1 MMVVSTNT
9 GGGGGG
15 GKTQAFNRS
24 KSGHFVGS
32 RYDGRNRLSKDNRE
46 KCSEVFAQCDVDRS
60 GTISSSEL
68 LSMFL
73 KLNVRVPIQH
83 QKVVVAAMLDFLGKT
98 DDITFPEFLKLWS
111 AYHDWKRDKENSAP
125 TMPWLPPV
133 KGPYSSE
140 LALFLIFDDPSSC
153 RLAQITSIVIIATIA
168 LSVATFVMETHP
180 DFRSWESGRPGTGVE
195 VAPDSFGS
203 IETFSIAL
211 FSMEYLVRF
220 FLVGFTPP
228 KKIAWYVKLKNFS
241 ISPMN
246 LIDLLAIIPF
256 YIELGADGEG
266 KGGSAFG
273 VLRVLR
279 VARVFRI
286 FKLGE
291 LWCVCVCVEV
301 VVVLSV
307 VVLVVLLFV
316 GSVVVC

>member
-1 MMVVSTNT
+1 MVVSTNT

-125 TMPWLPPV
+125 AMPWLPPV

-291 LWCVCVCVEV
+291 LWCVCVCGGGC
-301 VVVLSV
+301 SV
-307 VVLVVLLFV
+307 VGCGV
-316 GSVVVC
+316 GSVVVCW

>member
-1 MMVVSTNT
+1 
-9 GGGGGG
+9 
-15 GKTQAFNRS
+15 
-24 KSGHFVGS
+24 
-32 RYDGRNRLSKDNRE
+32 
-46 KCSEVFAQCDVDRS
+46 
-60 GTISSSEL
+60 
-68 LSMFL
+68 MFL
-73 KLNVRVPIQH
+73 KLNVRVPLQH

-98 DDITFPEFLKLWS
+98 EAEDDTITLPEFLKVWS
-111 AYHDWKRDKENSAP
+111 AYHDWKRDKETNAP
-125 TMPWLPPV
+125 AMPWLPPV

-180 DFRSWESGRPGTGVE
+180 DFRRWESGTPGTGME

-203 IETFSIAL
+203 IETFSITL
-211 FSMEYLVRF
+211 FSIEYLVRF

-228 KKIAWYVKLKNFS
+228 RKIAWYVKLKNFTL
-241 ISPMN
+241 SPMN

-256 YIELGADGEG
+256 YIELGAGDEG
-266 KGGSAFG
+266 QGSSAFG

-291 LWCVCVCVEV
+291 LLLCVCGGGEV
-301 VVVLSV
+301 GRWGWGGGVKGSV
-307 VVLVVLLFV
+307 VGCAWWLLFV
-316 GSVVVC
+316 ARVYCV

>member
-1 MMVVSTNT
+1 
-9 GGGGGG
+9 
-15 GKTQAFNRS
+15 
-24 KSGHFVGS
+24 
-32 RYDGRNRLSKDNRE
+32 
-46 KCSEVFAQCDVDRS
+46 
-60 GTISSSEL
+60 
-68 LSMFL
+68 MFL

-211 FSMEYLVRF
+211 FSMEYLIRF
-220 FLVGFTPP
+220 LLVGFTPP

-291 LWCVCVCVEV
+291 LWCVCVEV

>member
-15 GKTQAFNRS
+15 GKTQASNRS

-256 YIELGADGEG
+256 YIELGADDEG

-291 LWCVCVCVEV
+291 LWCVCVCGGGC
-301 VVVLSV
+301 SV
-307 VVLVVLLFV
+307 VGCGV
-316 GSVVVC
+316 GSVVVCW